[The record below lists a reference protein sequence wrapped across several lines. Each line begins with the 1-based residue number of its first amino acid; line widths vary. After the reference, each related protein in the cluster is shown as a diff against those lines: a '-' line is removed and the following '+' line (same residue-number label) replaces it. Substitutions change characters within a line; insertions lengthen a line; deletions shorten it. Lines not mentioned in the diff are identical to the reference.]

1 MIGIVEKLRSL
12 LPMLPMREYRAVRR
26 AMREAITQI
35 NQLEARVAEQDKH
48 LEMLRAQLLKDR
60 R

>member
-1 MIGIVEKLRSL
+1 MIVEKMRSL
-12 LPMLPMREYRAVRR
+12 LPMLPMEYRAVRR
-26 AMREAITQI
+26 AMREAITHI
-35 NQLEARVAEQDKH
+35 HRLEARVAEQDKH

>member
-1 MIGIVEKLRSL
+1 VIVEKMRSL
-12 LPMLPMREYRAVRR
+12 LPLLPMREYGAVRR
-26 AMREAITQI
+26 AMREAITHI
-35 NQLEARVAEQDKH
+35 HRLEARVAEQDKH

>member
-1 MIGIVEKLRSL
+1 MIVEKMRSL
-12 LPMLPMREYRAVRR
+12 LPMLPMEYRAVRR
-26 AMREAITQI
+26 AMREAITHI
-35 NQLEARVAEQDKH
+35 HRLEARVAEQERH

>member
-1 MIGIVEKLRSL
+1 
-12 LPMLPMREYRAVRR
+12 
-26 AMREAITQI
+26 MREAITQI

>member
-1 MIGIVEKLRSL
+1 MIVERLRGL
-12 LPMLPMREYRAVRR
+12 MPLLPMREYSAVRR
-26 AMREAITQI
+26 AMREAITHI
-35 NQLEARVAEQDKH
+35 HRLEARVAEQERH

>member
-1 MIGIVEKLRSL
+1 MRSL
-12 LPMLPMREYRAVRR
+12 LPMIPVREYGAVRR
-26 AMREAITQI
+26 VMREAITHI
-35 NQLEARVAEQDKH
+35 HRLEARVVEQDKH

>member
-1 MIGIVEKLRSL
+1 MIVEKMRSL
-12 LPMLPMREYRAVRR
+12 LPMLPMEYRAVRR
-26 AMREAITQI
+26 AMREAITHI
-35 NQLEARVAEQDKH
+35 HQLEARVAEQDKH

>member
-1 MIGIVEKLRSL
+1 MIVEKMRSL
-12 LPMLPMREYRAVRR
+12 LPLLPMEYRAVRR
-26 AMREAITQI
+26 AMREAITHI
-35 NQLEARVAEQDKH
+35 HRLEARVAEQDKH

>member
-1 MIGIVEKLRSL
+1 VIVEKMRSL
-12 LPMLPMREYRAVRR
+12 LPMLPMEYRAVRR
-26 AMREAITQI
+26 AMREAITHI
-35 NQLEARVAEQDKH
+35 HRLEARVAEQDKH

>member
-1 MIGIVEKLRSL
+1 VIVEKMRSL
-12 LPMLPMREYRAVRR
+12 LPMLPMEYRAVRR
-26 AMREAITQI
+26 AMREAITHI
-35 NQLEARVAEQDKH
+35 HQLEARVAEQDKH